1 MNLPADKIQYI
12 DLPDVSETFVD
23 SFGNLAFDGQTARI
37 ELCVTRMNELH
48 PPNAPTARKYPIC
61 RLALTPKAFL
71 DLYNKLNQLVNVLQQ
86 QGVIQKI
93 EQDIKNSTI
102 Q

>member
-1 MNLPADKIQYI
+1 MKLPDDKIQYI

-23 SFGNLAFDGQTARI
+23 SFGNMTFDGQIARI
-37 ELCVTRMNELH
+37 ELCVTRLNEIH
-48 PPNAPTARKYPIC
+48 PPNPPTARKYPIC
-61 RLALTPKAFL
+61 RLALTPEAFL
-71 DLYNKLNQLVNVLQQ
+71 KLYNQLHQLVNALQQ

-93 EQDIKNSTI
+93 EQTIKGSTI

>member
-1 MNLPADKIQYI
+1 MKLPTDKIQYI

-23 SFGNLAFDGQTARI
+23 SVGKMIFDGQTARI
-37 ELCVTRMNELH
+37 ELCVTRMNEPH
-48 PPNAPTARKYPIC
+48 PPDPPTARKYPAC

-71 DLYNKLNQLVNVLQQ
+71 DLYNQLHKLVNILQQ